1 MFRELYFSSNSQI
14 GRLMRPNTPHMV
26 FTIEDSIC
34 RGSHFYSTSTLT
46 DTFAGIVHCLIADNV
61 VTNTSHYASRSLLLR
76 MIHYFHEEFI
86 VLGHD
91 HEGTSIFFTVPD

>member
-1 MFRELYFSSNSQI
+1 
-14 GRLMRPNTPHMV
+14 MV

-46 DTFAGIVHCLIADNV
+46 DTFSGIVHCMIAENV
-61 VTNTSHYASRSLLLR
+61 VTNTSHFASRILLLR

-86 VLGHD
+86 ILKHD
-91 HEGTSIFFTVPD
+91 HKGISISFTEHHD